1 MFQPRTISLRK
12 QNRETHMAK
21 RPVRIFQIAKELNI
35 SHTEIVSFL
44 NEKGIG
50 VASHMSP
57 VDDTAYQLILTEFSK
72 DKEAVERSRK
82 EQVRREIHDTRLKER
97 HDPQKKMEL
106 LSLHDQRKLEEKEKL
121 AIEDEKK
128 LKKIEEQ
135 RKFEAEQKLKEEVE
149 KIAAEKKRIDT
160 EAEKKPEPKV
170 LPEKHKS
177 EKQEEKQEKKSV
189 PAVKKK
195 LQHIDLGQLQSQIG
209 FGAHRKAE
217 KKKRTDPEKQ
227 RTAKD
232 RVKQTMARM
241 DVKSKKKVYKKDRSD
256 TTEVE
261 ISAIQNIKIAEF
273 SSVDELSKL
282 FDVKANEIIQKCL
295 ELGFLASINQR
306 LDWDFIELL
315 ADEFGCKAQKIKDI
329 GEDVFFSEESE
340 EDIAL
345 AENRPPVVT
354 VMGHVDHGKTT
365 MLDYIRKAN
374 VAGSESGGIT
384 QHIGTHQVKLEKSII
399 TFLDTPGHEAFTAMR
414 ARGAQITDMVILVV
428 AANDGVMPQTIE
440 AIDHAKAAGVPL
452 IVAINKIDL
461 PDHDI
466 DRVKR
471 ELSEQGVLV
480 EDWGGKIQAV
490 PISAK
495 TGAGIDDLLNSIL
508 IEAEML
514 ELKSNPHTE
523 ARGTIID
530 SKLDRGHGPMATV
543 LIQKGTLKVGDPF
556 ICNNIAGKVRA
567 IMNEFGQR
575 LKSAGPSDG
584 VQVLGFDQVP
594 QSADIF
600 AVVKN
605 ERDLKRIAADRQRLK
620 REIDL
625 KKILVKSLDALS
637 AQIRE
642 GAIKTLPII
651 IKGDV
656 DGSIDAL
663 SESLKKLSNSEVG
676 VTIVHKSVGMVS
688 ESDVLLASASH
699 AVILGFHVQVSANA
713 KLQAIQEGVEIRNYS
728 VIYNAIEE
736 VKQTLEGLLEPD
748 IIEEIIGRAVVQT
761 FFKIPKIGMIAGSKV
776 TEGIIVRGANARV
789 IRQDKEIGTGVITSL
804 KRFKDDAKEVKEG
817 LECGI
822 SLNSMKKYEEGDE
835 IICFKTI
842 KVKRKLE
849 LN

>member
-1 MFQPRTISLRK
+1 
-12 QNRETHMAK
+12 
-21 RPVRIFQIAKELNI
+21 
-35 SHTEIVSFL
+35 
-44 NEKGIG
+44 
-50 VASHMSP
+50 
-57 VDDTAYQLILTEFSK
+57 
-72 DKEAVERSRK
+72 
-82 EQVRREIHDTRLKER
+82 
-97 HDPQKKMEL
+97 
-106 LSLHDQRKLEEKEKL
+106 
-121 AIEDEKK
+121 KK
-128 LKKIEEQ
+128 LKEIEEQ
-135 RKFEAEQKLKEEVE
+135 RKLEAEQKLKEEAE
-149 KIAAEKKRIDT
+149 KIAVEKKRIDIK
-160 EAEKKPEPKV
+160 AETKELEPKV
-170 LPEKHKS
+170 LPEKHKP
-177 EKQEEKQEKKSV
+177 EKPEKKSV
-189 PAVKKK
+189 PPQKKK

-209 FGAHRKAE
+209 FGAHRKVE
-217 KKKRTDPEKQ
+217 KKKKTDPEKQ

-232 RVKQTMARM
+232 RVKQTLARM
-241 DVKSKKKVYKKDRSD
+241 DVKLKKKVYKKDRGERSD
-256 TTEVE
+256 EEV
-261 ISAIQNIKIAEF
+261 SAVRNVKIAEF

-282 FDVKANEIIQKCL
+282 FDVKVNEIIQKCL

-315 ADEFGCKAQKIKDI
+315 ADEFGCRAQKIKDI

-340 EDIAL
+340 EDIAR
-345 AENRPPVVT
+345 AETRPPVVT

-374 VAGSESGGIT
+374 VAGGESGGIT
-384 QHIGTHQVKLEKSII
+384 QHIGTHQVKLEKSFI

-440 AIDHAKAAGVPL
+440 AIDHAKAAEVPL

-461 PDHDI
+461 PENDI

-471 ELSEQGVLV
+471 ELSEHGVLV

-490 PISAK
+490 AISAK
-495 TGAGIDDLLNSIL
+495 TGAGIDELLNSIL

-530 SKLDRGHGPMATV
+530 SRLDKGHGPMATV

-567 IMNEFGQR
+567 IMDEFGER

-625 KKILVKSLDALS
+625 KKIHIQSLDALS

-642 GAIKTLPII
+642 GDIKTLPII

-676 VTIVHKSVGMVS
+676 VTVVHKSVGMVS
-688 ESDVLLASASH
+688 ESDVLLASASN

-748 IIEEIIGRAVVQT
+748 LVEEIIGRAVVQT
-761 FFKIPKIGMIAGSKV
+761 SFKIPKIGMIAGSKV

-789 IRQDKEIGTGVITSL
+789 IRQDDEIGTGVITSL

-822 SLNSMKKYEEGDE
+822 GVKSMKKYEEGDE